1 MVPRERQVEEVRG
14 LLKAFPVVAILGARQ
29 VGKTTLSRLLSG
41 HGGAAISHF
50 DLESSEDLARLED
63 PLLTLRP
70 LKGLVVIDEVQR
82 RPGLFQ
88 SLRVLVDE
96 PGAGR
101 RYLVLGS
108 ASPELLR
115 QSSETLAGR
124 IAYHVLPGFSVG
136 EVGERQANRLWRRG
150 GFPRSFLAES
160 EAESFRWR
168 QEMVKTYLERD
179 LPGLGLRL
187 PAPNV
192 RRFWTMLAHYHG
204 QVWNGSEL
212 GRAFGVAHTT
222 VRRYLDLLV
231 ETYMARVLPPWFENV
246 GKRQVRAPKVYIED
260 AGLLHALLGIRDE
273 EGLLSHPKVG
283 ASWEGFVLKEVVSRL
298 GAVPEE
304 CFSWATHS
312 GAELDLLV
320 VRGTR
325 RLGVEVKRTT
335 APALT
340 RSMSTA
346 LTDLGLERVMVVHA
360 GRTSFDLAPAVRA
373 VAFKDLASDPALAA
387 WR

>member
-1 MVPRERQVEEVRG
+1 
-14 LLKAFPVVAILGARQ
+14 VV
-29 VGKTTLSRLLSG
+29 
-41 HGGAAISHF
+41 SHF

-82 RPGLFQ
+82 RPDLFQ

-108 ASPELLR
+108 ASPHLLR

-124 IAYHVLPGFSVG
+124 IAYHVLPGLFAE
-136 EVGERQANRLWRRG
+136 EVGANDADRLWRRG
-150 GFPRSFLAES
+150 GFPRSFLGRS

-187 PAPNV
+187 PAPNL

-212 GRAFGVAHTT
+212 GRAFGISHTT

-231 ETYMARVLPPWFENV
+231 ETYMARVLPPWFENI

-260 AGLLHALLGIRDE
+260 TGLLHTLLGIRDA
-273 EGLLSHPKVG
+273 EGLESHPKVG
-283 ASWEGFVLKEVVSRL
+283 ASWEGFVLKEVVARF
-298 GAVPEE
+298 GAAPEE
-304 CFSWATHS
+304 CFFWATHS
-312 GAELDLLV
+312 GAELDLLI
-320 VRGTR
+320 VRGR
-325 RLGVEVKRTT
+325 SRLGVEVKRTT
-335 APALT
+335 APSLTHSMKAAL
-340 RSMSTA
+340 A
-346 LTDLGLERVMVVHA
+346 DLELERILVVHG
-360 GRTSFDLAPAVRA
+360 GRNSFDLAPRVRA
-373 VAFKDLASDPALAA
+373 VAFAELASEFRPSPLS
-387 WR
+387 

>member
-1 MVPRERQVEEVRG
+1 VIPRDRHVKEVRG
-14 LLKAFPVVAILGARQ
+14 LLGTFPVVAILGARQ
-29 VGKTTLSRLLSG
+29 VGKTTLAQLVSG
-41 HGGAAISHF
+41 ERGEAVSHF
-50 DLESSEDLARLED
+50 DLESTEDLARLED
-63 PLLTLRP
+63 PLLALRP
-70 LKGLVVIDEVQR
+70 LTGLVVIDEVQR
-82 RPGLFQ
+82 RPDLFQ

-101 RYLVLGS
+101 QYLVLGS
-108 ASPELLR
+108 ASPDLLR

-124 IAYHVLPGFSVG
+124 IAYHVLPGLSME
-136 EVGERQANRLWRRG
+136 EVGEREADRLWRRG
-150 GFPRSFLAES
+150 GFPRSFLARS

-204 QVWNGSEL
+204 QIWNGSEL
-212 GRAFGVAHTT
+212 GRAFGIAHTT

-246 GKRQVRAPKVYIED
+246 GKREVRAPKVYIED
-260 AGLLHALLGIRDE
+260 TGLLHALLGIRDA
-273 EGLLSHPKVG
+273 EGLESHPKVG
-283 ASWEGFVLKEVVSRL
+283 ASWEGFVLREVVVRL
-298 GAVPEE
+298 GAAPEE
-304 CFSWATHS
+304 CFFWATHS

-320 VRGTR
+320 VRGTS

-340 RSMSTA
+340 RSMKTA
-346 LTDLGLERVMVVHA
+346 LADLGLERIVVVHG
-360 GRTSFDLAPAVRA
+360 GRTSFDLAPRIH
-373 VAFKDLASDPALAA
+373 ALAFRDVGSVA
-387 WR
+387 SLCS